1 MIRLKTKDDIERL
14 RKSGALLA
22 GVLEE
27 IKQNALPGVSLAD
40 LDRIAEEYIK
50 KAGAK
55 PAFLG
60 YVPEGAQEPYPAS
73 LCASL
78 NDVVVH
84 GIPSAYTLRE
94 GDVLSIDLGVDLE
107 GFITDAA
114 ITIGVGKI
122 AKEHQKL
129 ITTTERALEA
139 AITVCV
145 PGNHLGD
152 IGFAI
157 ENKVR
162 TAGFSV
168 VRGLTGHGVGFNL
181 HEDPVVYN
189 YGTQKTGLELRPG
202 LVLALEPMI
211 STGSGSVEE
220 MKDGSFKTKDGSIT
234 AHVEHTV
241 AVTNE
246 GPVVLTK
253 RSGLI

>member
-122 AKEHQKL
+122 AREHQEL
-129 ITTTERALEA
+129 ITTAERALEA

-168 VRGLTGHGVGFNL
+168 VQGLTGHGVGFKL

-189 YGTQKTGLELRPG
+189 YGTQKTGLELQPG

-211 STGSGSVEE
+211 SAGSGLIEE
-220 MKDGSFKTKDGSIT
+220 MKDGSFKTKDESVT

-246 GPVVLTK
+246 GPVVLTR
-253 RSGLI
+253 RSELN